1 MAFTQLGSIPNP
13 IFSRPPVESTPNR
26 PNEMLSG
33 ISTTET
39 ANNMLN
45 TFQDV
50 DVSKGNTES
59 VDKQTNKLGEAIA
72 NATKSND
79 SGSDNNQSEGNSS
92 VALSDARCK
101 ELFGSTDLLDSIA
114 ELNEYVYK
122 YKESAK
128 NNPKLDGKGADDGT
142 FVGPVAQDLA
152 QNPVTKDCVH
162 KDEESGY
169 LTVDTKHLSLTEMSL
184 ISMLAKRLEEL
195 EKAVYTNS
203 KEK

>member
-13 IFSRPPVESTPNR
+13 IFSRPPVESTPNK

-33 ISTTET
+33 MSTAET

-45 TFQDV
+45 TFHDV
-50 DVSKGNTES
+50 DVSKGNTDS
-59 VDKQTNKLGEAIA
+59 DKQTSKLGEAIA
-72 NATKSND
+72 NATKSTD
-79 SGSDNNQSEGNSS
+79 SGSDNKQNEGGTSM
-92 VALSDARCK
+92 ALSDARCK

-122 YKESAK
+122 YKESSK
-128 NNPKLDGKGADDGT
+128 DNPNLEGKGADDGT
-142 FVGPVAQDLA
+142 FVGPVAQELEA
-152 QNPVTKDCVH
+152 NPVTKDCVH

-195 EKAVYTNS
+195 EKIVYTNS